1 MAEPAAATGRHLIR
15 TATLDDLGPMMAIEL
30 DTFPVDAWPEDLV
43 RSEIGSRHGRYVVAV
58 IDGAI
63 VGYAGLRVV
72 GDQGD
77 IQTIAVGAAHRRSG
91 IGRGML
97 VELLAEAK
105 RRRAADVF
113 LEVRTDNPGAT
124 ALYESL
130 GFERLAVR
138 RGYYKD
144 GVDAAVYRKVLR

>member
-1 MAEPAAATGRHLIR
+1 MVAATPFAGYVLR
-15 TATLDDLGPMMAIEL
+15 TATTNDLGAVMAIEQE
-30 DTFPVDAWPEDLV
+30 TFPVDAWPEELV
-43 RSEIGSRHGRYVVAV
+43 RSELASRHGRYLVAV
-58 IDGAI
+58 VEGTI

-77 IQTIAVGAAHRRSG
+77 IQTIAVDAEHRRDG
-91 IGRGML
+91 IGRAML